1 MQLFAQDTVFNADGQ
16 KFTLT
21 DAIVRNHFDY
31 KDILN
36 RIKQDSSF
44 YKAFKTLRTIG
55 YSSYNHIEMMN
66 ENNKMQASLN
76 SKTRQNKI
84 GGCRTMDVL
93 EEHGFDPARCVI
105 DHNNEETT
113 TQGKGVSSTPT
124 VQIVQK
130 KKTEYSNA
138 IATQNSIQCSIC
150 KKKHSI
156 CCHDHVSWIIV

>member
-1 MQLFAQDTVFNADGQ
+1 MIKKLLLFVSLILAYNMQLTAQDTVFNEDGQ

-55 YSSYNHIEMMN
+55 YSSYNYIQMMD
-66 ENNKMQASLN
+66 ENNKLQASLN

-93 EEHGFDPARCVI
+93 EEKITGNLRNSKGEYNYTTPALYASLFLPKEVFAGNQYCFRQKQK
-105 DHNNEETT
+105 NNR
-113 TQGKGVSSTPT
+113 
-124 VQIVQK
+124 IW
-130 KKTEYSNA
+130 Y
-138 IATQNSIQCSIC
+138 
-150 KKKHSI
+150 
-156 CCHDHVSWIIV
+156 